1 MPVLES
7 EKRKLQLKADTDR
20 RDQLIEALR
29 ETDWVEAFLE
39 DSHYKKFCVI
49 VRNTRDAVAKDREGV
64 IAQLSAPLSPAVRS
78 HGANHKVAM
87 SRFTTLQGAGKSMTI
102 WSVNWFVLRSCFVH
116 RRSFLSVML
125 QRVSRRSAWRRNFT
139 RRSGSPD

>member
-49 VRNTRDAVAKDREGV
+49 VRNTRDAVTKDREGV
-64 IAQLSAPLSPAVRS
+64 IAQLSAPLAPAVRS
-78 HGANHKVAM
+78 QLNEGLLVA
-87 SRFTTLQGAGKSMTI
+87 TTSMQTIDGILSWADGLADKLKEARKELPSLEKKIQDGKK
-102 WSVNWFVLRSCFVH
+102 
-116 RRSFLSVML
+116 
-125 QRVSRRSAWRRNFT
+125 
-139 RRSGSPD
+139 

>member
-49 VRNTRDAVAKDREGV
+49 VRNTRDAVTKNREGV
-64 IAQLSAPLSPAVRS
+64 IAQLSAPLAPDVRS
-78 HGANHKVAM
+78 QLNEGLLVA
-87 SRFTTLQGAGKSMTI
+87 TTSMQTIDGILNWADGLADKLKEARKELPSLEKKIKDGKK
-102 WSVNWFVLRSCFVH
+102 
-116 RRSFLSVML
+116 
-125 QRVSRRSAWRRNFT
+125 
-139 RRSGSPD
+139 

>member
-64 IAQLSAPLSPAVRS
+64 IAQLSAPLAPDVRS
-78 HGANHKVAM
+78 QLNEGLLVATTSMQTIDGILGWANGLADKLKEA
-87 SRFTTLQGAGKSMTI
+87 RKELPDLEKKIKAEGK
-102 WSVNWFVLRSCFVH
+102 R
-116 RRSFLSVML
+116 
-125 QRVSRRSAWRRNFT
+125 
-139 RRSGSPD
+139 G

>member
-49 VRNTRDAVAKDREGV
+49 VQNTRDSVAKDREGV
-64 IAQLSAPLSPAVRS
+64 IAQLSGPLAPAVRS
-78 HGANHKVAM
+78 QLNEGLLVA
-87 SRFTTLQGAGKSMTI
+87 TTSMQTIDGILTWADGLADKLKEARKEFPSLEKKIKAEGKK
-102 WSVNWFVLRSCFVH
+102 
-116 RRSFLSVML
+116 
-125 QRVSRRSAWRRNFT
+125 
-139 RRSGSPD
+139 

>member
-49 VRNTRDAVAKDREGV
+49 VQNTRDSVAKDREGV
-64 IAQLSAPLSPAVRS
+64 IAQLSGPLAPAVRS
-78 HGANHKVAM
+78 QLNEGLLVGTAAMQTIDGILGWANGLADKLKEA
-87 SRFTTLQGAGKSMTI
+87 RKELPDLEKKIKAEGK
-102 WSVNWFVLRSCFVH
+102 R
-116 RRSFLSVML
+116 
-125 QRVSRRSAWRRNFT
+125 
-139 RRSGSPD
+139 G